1 MEASL
6 LDAAFSQESH
16 RATEAWRGLGGYI
29 HHNHPPAGSAWRV
42 PPSGCAKSMEVACTV
57 RLGHSWP
64 RGYVSGW
71 SEGGEGRMEEEE
83 GPKG

>member
-29 HHNHPPAGSAWRV
+29 HHNHPPAVSTYLESASIRMCKVHGSSLHCAFRSFLAKRIRV
-42 PPSGCAKSMEVACTV
+42 
-57 RLGHSWP
+57 
-64 RGYVSGW
+64 
-71 SEGGEGRMEEEE
+71 RMV
-83 GPKG
+83 